1 MLYYIYKIV
10 CDDLPNFNYV
20 GSTQSVKH
28 RKYQHKS
35 CCNNEKQSAY
45 NFKLYKTIRENGG
58 WSNWRMVCIAQ
69 VEVESKR
76 QAEIIEEEYRMKLEA
91 NLNGQRCY
99 TTEEQRKEQHKEYRE
114 NNAEKMK
121 EYHKEYRENNA
132 EKIRE
137 CNKEYRENNAEK
149 IRECNK
155 EYRENN
161 TEKIRECNK
170 EYRENNTEKIKEWV
184 KTKCNCECGGR
195 YTNAH
200 KSQHFKSIK
209 HQKYLN
215 ENKDL

>member
-1 MLYYIYKIV
+1 MIYYIYKIV
-10 CDDLPNFNYV
+10 CEDTDYTYV
-20 GSTQSVKH
+20 GSTRAFKE

-35 CCNNEKQSAY
+35 CCNNENRKEY

-58 WSNWRMVCIAQ
+58 WDNWRMVCIAQ

-76 QAEIIEEEYRMKLEA
+76 QAEIIEEEWRMNLQA

-99 TTEEQRKEQHKEYRE
+99 RTEEQ
-114 NNAEKMK
+114 MK
-121 EYHKEYRENNA
+121 EYHKEY
-132 EKIRE
+132 
-137 CNKEYRENNAEK
+137 Y
-149 IRECNK
+149 
-155 EYRENN
+155 ENN
-161 TEKIRECNK
+161 TEKITQYKK